1 MKRPN
6 RPPVYPL
13 APVLLALIAVSVL
26 WVSYWG
32 SEVSA
37 LGVFAIPVVVVL
49 SPRSFRPPKD
59 WSNRGQMS
67 RIILSVLRQAAEPL
81 TTRDIALQLLVE
93 RALDKSDQR
102 LLRLIG
108 HHR

>member
-37 LGVFAIPVVVVL
+37 LGVFAIPVVVVFGVAGL
-49 SPRSFRPPKD
+49 VLGIRRLFRRSK
-59 WSNRGQMS
+59 
-67 RIILSVLRQAAEPL
+67 
-81 TTRDIALQLLVE
+81 
-93 RALDKSDQR
+93 
-102 LLRLIG
+102 
-108 HHR
+108 